1 MYTLNSSYQKGTKM
15 GHTAGNKNF
24 QVLEHVEYFIKNK
37 NKNSLQM
44 NEMAIL
50 VQLRIR

>member
-1 MYTLNSSYQKGTKM
+1 M

-24 QVLEHVEYFIKNK
+24 KKVLEHVEYFIKNK